1 MSLSRVIE
9 VSFNGG
15 SIAYVKADTAYFY
28 NNGIL
33 FKPTDI
39 DLPASYQVH
48 WADSPQ
54 ASSTLETI
62 GTAEGAPIPDDLWD
76 RSRVI
81 YGWIY
86 LHPTEDSGVTA
97 YEVRI
102 YKNVR
107 AGLPDGTEP
116 TPAEQST
123 IDQLIGALN
132 SAVEQTEDAEERIEN
147 MSVSATTLAE
157 GSSATVTKS
166 EQDGVVH
173 LAFGIPTGAT
183 GATGAKGDKGDKGD
197 TGATGAKGDKGDTG
211 ERGLTGPQGPKG
223 DTGATGATGPQGIQ
237 GERGLTGA
245 TGATPNLTIGT
256 VTTLE
261 PDASATATITGT
273 AENPVLNL
281 GIPRGQT
288 GEVTE
293 EEFTQLKEDLSDLAS
308 TKIEIAMQS
317 GLIHTGSTIGNTVN
331 TTVNTSPNFRCAIVN
346 CTSGEKFELKV
357 TGGSSPRGYGF
368 IDSENKLLECSGYG
382 AVNATITAP
391 TGAVKLIVND
401 NSGTGTAYRL
411 TPDGR
416 VDVLESAVSVITT
429 DNNLIKTAVRFVSDD
444 ERCNRFFKELYL
456 DGADPNVTYKWY
468 YAANGNPTYGYNIAI
483 AINGTTTVVA
493 RLHDLTR
500 TEPFAN
506 PLIIPEADNS
516 GITAYAVLDWSA
528 LESGS
533 NKTYNIPLNT
543 DVISNIENMP
553 VLYSFLDTS
562 NDIEVAV
569 PDVVNAYV
577 GDTLQMYY
585 KGMFRCVNP
594 YNYAVK
600 LKCDIGAQ
608 YPRYYEVTPTSAQI
622 GNHTLIAEL
631 VDNNGKTLAKKT
643 VTLKV
648 SASPSNPSSQVN
660 ILCVGASCTQNGE
673 WVGEFQRKLQSDLNI
688 SNANFVGRMAVNGT
702 HLEATGGYSW
712 ISYTS
717 TSASGLYKFYFD
729 SAHLPTTVNVGD
741 TYSNNGKTFTV
752 TEINIPTPDGGG
764 YISCTSNGNPTV
776 SGTLTL
782 VTGTG
787 DATLTYYNSSYSG
800 NPFLYNGAI
809 NLQRYATD
817 YCGGKI
823 DVVYTELFINGSAPY
838 NDNTISKMNE
848 MKAFVDMFRSAF
860 PDCKIVLGMPYCP
873 DEKGGTGVNYGAN
886 GGFSWRYGIKYT
898 FQNYMADV
906 HEYLSAN
913 NMEDYVTLVNWTDEF
928 DSENDFLQTTKPV
941 NTRSTQTEVF
951 GQNGIHPSNVG
962 YMQMADSA
970 VRHFV
975 ANFCQ

>member
-1 MSLSRVIE
+1 MTDTSRIIHAPINTGRRYGITSPITQYDYGYLLLPEGVELPTTYEIDFSNDE
-9 VSFNGG
+9 KHGTSFTVYGN
-15 SIAYVKADTAYFY
+15 S
-28 NNGIL
+28 
-33 FKPTDI
+33 
-39 DLPASYQVH
+39 
-48 WADSPQ
+48 
-54 ASSTLETI
+54 
-62 GTAEGAPIPDDLWD
+62 EGAEVPEVLIRTGKD
-76 RSRVI
+76 VFAF
-81 YGWIY
+81 Y
-86 LHPTEDSGVTA
+86 
-97 YEVRI
+97 YEVGEGYGKTEYTWRI
-102 YKNVR
+102 PNNCR
-107 AGLPDGTEP
+107 PIRDGQTP
-116 TPAEQST
+116 TPTQQSS
-123 IDQLIGALN
+123 IDQLIVRSN
-132 SAVEQTEDAEERIEN
+132 EAVERAEDAQQAIEN

-157 GSSATVTKS
+157 GSTATVTKT

-173 LAFGIPTGAT
+173 LAFGIPKGQT

-261 PDASATATITGT
+261 PDASATASITGT
-273 AENPVLNL
+273 AEDPVLNL

-293 EEFTQLKEDLSDLAS
+293 EEFTQLKEGLSDLAS
-308 TKIEIAMQS
+308 TKIEISMQS
-317 GLIHTGSTIGNTVN
+317 GMIYTGFTIGNTVN
-331 TTVNTSPNFRCAIVN
+331 TTVNTSSNFRCALVN
-346 CTSGEKFELKV
+346 CTSGENFEIKV
-357 TGGSSPRGYGF
+357 TGGSSPRAYGF
-368 IDSENKLLECSGYG
+368 IDSDNKLLECSGYG
-382 AVNATITAP
+382 AVDTTITAP

-411 TPDGR
+411 TPEGR
-416 VDVLESAVSVITT
+416 VDVLESDVAELTTKQALVNSTITYIS
-429 DNNLIKTAVRFVSDD
+429 NN
-444 ERCNRFFKELYL
+444 EQCNRFFKELYL
-456 DGADPNVTYKWY
+456 VGADPSVTYAWY
-468 YAANGNPTYGYNIAI
+468 LTTKNHPTYHYNVAI
-483 AINGTTTVVA
+483 GIQGTQTIVAYLQGVVS
-493 RLHDLTR
+493 
-500 TEPFAN
+500 EPNN
-506 PLIIPEADNS
+506 PVLIREYGNS
-516 GITAYAVLDWSA
+516 GIYAYAILDWTA
-528 LESGS
+528 LEDGS
-533 NKTYNIPLNT
+533 NKTYNVPLKT
-543 DVISNIENMP
+543 DVVTNLQNFPI
-553 VLYSFLDTS
+553 LYSYLDVS
-562 NDIEVAV
+562 NDIEIAV
-569 PDVVNAYV
+569 PYVVNAFV
-577 GDTLQMYY
+577 GDTLQLYY

-594 YNYAVK
+594 YNYAIK
-600 LKCDIGAQ
+600 LKCDIGSQ
-608 YPRYYEVTPTSAQI
+608 YPRYYELTPTSAQI

-648 SASPSNPSSQVN
+648 SASPSNPSGLVN

-729 SAHLPTTVNVGD
+729 SAHLPTTVNVGN

-782 VTGTG
+782 ATGTG

-800 NPFLYNGAI
+800 NPFMYNGSI
-809 NLQRYATD
+809 NLPQYASD

-823 DVVYTELFINGSAPY
+823 DVVYTELFVNGSAPF
-838 NDNTISKMNE
+838 NDNPVVRFDL
-848 MKAFVDMFRSAF
+848 MKTFVDMFRSAF
-860 PDCKIVLGMPYCP
+860 PNCKIVLGMPYCP
-873 DEKGGTGVNYGAN
+873 DEKGGTGANYGAT
-886 GGFSWRYGIKYT
+886 GGFSWGYGIKYT
-898 FQNYMADV
+898 FQNYMSDI

-913 NMEDYVTLVNWTDEF
+913 NMTDYVTLVNWTDEF
-928 DSENDFLQTTKPV
+928 DSENDFLQITKPV
-941 NTRSTQTEVF
+941 NVRSQQTEVF
-951 GQNGIHPSNVG
+951 GQNGLHPSNVG